1 MRASR
6 KLAFPQRR
14 RILFIPDKE
23 ADGGPNRRRSGLAIL
38 LCHRALSGPVK
49 RKERPPKDARP
60 KEKRFRH
67 GGRKGRRARLE
78 QEKKKS

>member
-1 MRASR
+1 VRASR

-14 RILFIPDKE
+14 HIPFTPDKE
-23 ADGGPNRRRSGLAIL
+23 AVGPPIDESGSRNPLVSPGLGGF
-38 LCHRALSGPVK
+38 VK

-67 GGRKGRRARLE
+67 GGRKGRRSRIE